1 MGQEHEHQTERVQKG
16 TQWVRNTSERQSIV
30 QKGKQWVKNTS
41 IRQSI
46 VQKGT
51 QWARNT
57 GIRHSVVQKGT
68 QWASF
73 EDLCLGPMARVV
85 AAQNNLNSITRS
97 QRDAQNIRRTAPQFQ
112 HQIFVLS
119 TLQSTTY
126 LTIHFRL
133 VQRVKNGLSHT
144 STPPCIFTSWS
155 SIQHKTWH
163 HDLSPSV
170 TTILSDCYHV

>member
-1 MGQEHEHQTERVQKG
+1 VGQEHEHQTEYCAEG
-16 TQWVRNTSERQSIV
+16 P
-30 QKGKQWVKNTS
+30 
-41 IRQSI
+41 
-46 VQKGT
+46 

-57 GIRHSVVQKGT
+57 SFRQSVVQKGT
-68 QWASF
+68 QWAFF
-73 EDLCLGPMARVV
+73 EALYLGPMARVF

-97 QRDAQNIRRTAPQFQ
+97 QRDAQNIRRTVPQFQ

-133 VQRVKNGLSHT
+133 VQRIKNGLSHT

-155 SIQHKTWH
+155 LIQHKTWN
-163 HDLSPSV
+163 HDLSPSL
-170 TTILSDCYHV
+170 TTILSDGYHV